1 MSADRAVR
9 RLFQQERLLG
19 CARVL
24 KCGVL
29 ALAAM
34 LTAPL
39 ASAEGRS
46 DDTVKVIA
54 ESGFLDDIEGVK
66 PARGASYEMAAPR
79 ISLPSPK
86 NAIVIIYMHGTQNPR
101 SRSSCGAWWNDAPA
115 TLKVLAVQRPDQ
127 STRSICSA
135 IKCL

>member
-1 MSADRAVR
+1 MKLSPKTELMPAERAVR
-9 RLFQQERLLG
+9 RLFQKERLLG
-19 CARVL
+19 CAWVL

-29 ALAAM
+29 V
-34 LTAPL
+34 LTAILIAPL

-66 PARGASYEMAAPR
+66 PVRGASYEMSAPR

-86 NAIVIIYMHGTQNPR
+86 NAIVVIYMHGTQNPR
-101 SRSSCGAWWNDAPA
+101 SRSSCGAW
-115 TLKVLAVQRPDQ
+115 
-127 STRSICSA
+127 
-135 IKCL
+135 